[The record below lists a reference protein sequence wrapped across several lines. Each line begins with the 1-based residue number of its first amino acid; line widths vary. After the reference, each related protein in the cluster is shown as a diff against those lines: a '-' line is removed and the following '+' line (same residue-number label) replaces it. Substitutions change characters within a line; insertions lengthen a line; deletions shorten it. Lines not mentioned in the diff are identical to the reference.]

1 MCAGCSMILYAIIWI
16 FESPAMSNN
25 SFIFKFIPVPI
36 LRGIAGVMLGTS
48 LYYFWAKNRK
58 KIELLS
64 STYLSI
70 LEILASAAVLRL
82 VLFRESSWVNGFILI
97 PFAVLIL
104 IMFSSNRG
112 MVSRIL
118 SNERWKYLGEISY
131 AFYIMQSFCSNIFTC
146 MCPNVRQPW
155 VFIWYIILN
164 FIVAIIVYE
173 LVEKRRSGIIGK

>member
-1 MCAGCSMILYAIIWI
+1 MILYAIIWI

-36 LRGIAGVMLGTS
+36 LRGIAGVMLGAS
-48 LYYFWAKNRK
+48 LYYFWLMIRG
-58 KIELLS
+58 KIAQLS
-64 STYLSI
+64 GANLSI
-70 LEILASAAVLRL
+70 LEILALIAVLRL
-82 VLFRESSWVNGFILI
+82 VLLRESNWVNGFILI

-112 MVSRIL
+112 IVSRIL
-118 SNERWKYLGEISY
+118 SNEYWKYLGEISY

-146 MCPNVRQPW
+146 MCPNVKQPW

-164 FIVAIIVYE
+164 FIVAIIVHE
-173 LVEKRRSGIIGK
+173 LVEKRRSSIIGKAML